1 MSGRTPL
8 RERVR
13 QAMPATRSSRIIAL
27 NALVGSAGTG
37 MFLAGSALYFT
48 RFGGLSETELGL
60 GLAIAGIVGLATTV
74 PMGRLADRYGPR
86 NLMLVVSVWRAVGYL
101 AYLRVEGFT
110 EFVVTASLLY
120 IMDRSGQPLNQAL
133 VGRLITGPERN
144 RTMAFIRSLR
154 NVGFTAGF
162 AVGGVA
168 LTSGSATAFQWLF
181 VGNALSFLVIF
192 VFITLLPKVE
202 PVAARNKKAGVAPD
216 TVVPP
221 LRNWRFVAATAANGV
236 LFLHD
241 AILTIVLPLWVA
253 EHTRSPIWMITV
265 LITTNTIIT
274 VVAQVPV
281 TKHIDS
287 LASATRATTRSALL
301 LSVACLAFAAGGVAT
316 SPWLAAAALM
326 VALLVMT
333 YGELLHSASSWEIT
347 FAMSPDAA
355 QGRYIAFFNVGFS
368 AAEIAGPAV
377 VLWLIA
383 QAGPAGWLI
392 LAVCFPVAAA
402 VSWLG
407 TRQGP
412 AEQPAADEPAPA
424 APATPAP
431 VPATTGS

>member
-154 NVGFTAGF
+154 NVGFTVGF

-202 PVAARNKKAGVAPD
+202 PVARNKKAGVAPD